1 MPKGKTPGRRPAP
14 RLTRPRTPNPV
25 HLAEIYDDLLKRPNV
40 LGCFIGRKRREG
52 RATSRLS
59 VICCVREKVALRNLA
74 PEELLPLEV
83 TWPRGVTRPGRLA
96 IDVRVLSRPFRPAA
110 VPATSPVAGP
120 GDGLTSGA
128 SQATVG
134 IALRHPTFG
143 DVVTTAGHLVLDSL
157 GAVTYPAGQLPQVE
171 LASAGSGGALF
182 PGSAVRAVRSATAD
196 YALVQPAG
204 LTCENLFA
212 NQTPV
217 GLPYTPSD
225 QEIGAPLFVLSAR
238 GTLAAIFLGVYG
250 SLPVGDNGLMQNL
263 LLTDFATDAGDS
275 GSCLVDA
282 QSRAWGL
289 LVGFSELDGN
299 LCSVFISAALP
310 LALEGAVF
318 L

>member
-1 MPKGKTPGRRPAP
+1 MPKGKTSGRRPAP
-14 RLTRPRTPNPV
+14 RLKRPRTPNPV
-25 HLAEIYDDLLKRPNV
+25 HLAEIYADLLKRPNV

-52 RATSRLS
+52 RLTRRLS
-59 VICCVREKVALRNLA
+59 VICCVREKVELRNLA
-74 PEELLPLEV
+74 PEEQLPLEV
-83 TWPRGVTRPGRLA
+83 TWPRGSTRLGRLA

-110 VPATSPVAGP
+110 GPVAGP
-120 GDGLTSGA
+120 GDGLTAGP

-143 DVVTTAGHLVLDSL
+143 DVVTTAGHLVLDTL
-157 GAVTYPAGQLPQVE
+157 GEVTYPAGQLPQIG
-171 LASAGSGGALF
+171 LASAGSGGTVF
-182 PGSAVRAVRSATAD
+182 SASVLRAVRSATAD
-196 YALVQPAG
+196 YALVLPAG
-204 LTCENLFA
+204 LTCQNLFA
-212 NQTPV
+212 DQTPV

-225 QEIGAPLFVLSAR
+225 QELGTPLFVLSAR
-238 GTLAAIFLGVYG
+238 GTLSASFQGVYG

-282 QSRAWGL
+282 QSRSWGL

>member
-14 RLTRPRTPNPV
+14 RLKLPRTPNPV
-25 HLAEIYDDLLKRPNV
+25 HLAEIYADLLKRPNV
-40 LGCFIGRKRREG
+40 LGCFIGRKRQGG
-52 RATSRLS
+52 RATGRLS
-59 VICCVREKVALRNLA
+59 VICCVREKVPLRNLA
-74 PEELLPLEV
+74 PEERLPAAV
-83 TWPRGVTRPGRLA
+83 TWLRGAIRPGRLA

-110 VPATSPVAGP
+110 DPVAGP
-120 GDGLTSGA
+120 GDGLTAGTSL
-128 SQATVG
+128 ATAG

-143 DVVTTAGHLVLDSL
+143 DVVTTAGHLVLDAL
-157 GAVTYPAGQLPQVE
+157 GEVTYPAGQLPQVK
-171 LASAGSGGALF
+171 LASAGSGGTSFAAT
-182 PGSAVRAVRSATAD
+182 AVRAVRSATAD
-196 YALVQPAG
+196 YALIQPVG

-212 NQTPV
+212 DQTPV

-225 QEIGAPLFVLSAR
+225 QELGAPLFVLSAR
-238 GTLAAIFLGVYG
+238 GTLAATFQGVYG

-289 LVGFSELDGN
+289 LVGFSELDGS